1 MNVQYNDLKEKRV
14 LITGATRGI
23 GRALADF
30 LAKQGAFVVFN
41 YREGKEDV
49 AKEMEGQLK
58 DAGAFNAI
66 GLPFDITQTDQ
77 MKQVLEEF
85 QKEHGS
91 ISGLVNNAGI
101 SKDQLILRLKEE
113 DLQQV
118 LDTNLKAAIMLTQ
131 ILTKSFMRAQDVSI
145 INMSSIVGLM
155 GNASQVAYAASKA
168 GLIGFTKSYAKELS
182 SRNVRCNAVCPGFIQ
197 TEMTDS
203 LDERVKE
210 KYLSEIPLKRFGQTE
225 EVANLVCFLL
235 SKASAY
241 ITGEVIKIDGGL
253 YI

>member
-1 MNVQYNDLKEKRV
+1 MTVQYNDLKEKRI

-30 LAKQGAFVVFN
+30 LAKQGAFIVFN
-41 YREGKEDV
+41 YRKGKEEL
-49 AKEMEGQLK
+49 AKEMETALK
-58 DAGAFNAI
+58 KSGASNAI
-66 GLPFDITQTDQ
+66 GLPFDINQTNQ
-77 MKQVLEEF
+77 MKEALEGF
-85 QKEHGS
+85 QKEHGA

-101 SKDQLILRLKEE
+101 SRDQLVLRLKEE
-113 DLQQV
+113 DLQQT
-118 LDTNLKAAIMLTQ
+118 LDTNLKSAIMLTQ
-131 ILTKSFMRAQDVSI
+131 ILTKGFMRAENVSI

-155 GNASQVAYAASKA
+155 GNASQVAYSASKA